1 MKHFVLAAA
10 AALAAVAAVSP
21 ALAAEAA
28 SAAAPAPKFSTAT
41 TTIGELID
49 NAATNA
55 VLEKHLPALI
65 GNPQMAMARSM
76 TLKQIQGFAG
86 DALSDDVLAKVD
98 ADLAAIK

>member
-21 ALAAEAA
+21 AVAADAA
-28 SAAAPAPKFSTAT
+28 SAAPAAPKFSTGT
-41 TTIGELID
+41 TPIGELVD
-49 NAATNA
+49 NAATKV

-65 GNPQMAMARSM
+65 GNPQMEMARSM

-86 DALSDDVLAKVD
+86 DQLSDDVLAKVD
-98 ADLAAIK
+98 AELAAIK